1 VLAVELS
8 SSLRDREPATLA
20 ALASFHERYLDRLRA
35 LPGVD
40 HAGGVST
47 FPLGDGYANGSYIK
61 ARGDENWDDN
71 FETFGRLSRDPSRS
85 GQAEFRVASQDYF
98 AAMGIP
104 IVRGRAFQ
112 PGDVVSAPHV
122 AVVSESM
129 ARAAWPG
136 EDAIGK
142 RVQFGNMD
150 GDMRLFT
157 VVGIAG
163 DIRERGLG
171 AAPRPTLYADYRQR
185 PLQTQGFT
193 AVVSGSVD
201 AVSLANAARRAL
213 RDVDPAMAPRIRAV
227 SEIFSASVADRRFTL
242 LIVGAFAGAA
252 LLLAVLGIYGVLAYV
267 VAQRTREFGV
277 RMALGAQR
285 GDVWR
290 MVLGQA
296 FVLVGLGSVIGLG
309 AAFGVTRLM
318 RTLLYEVTPADP
330 ATYAGVVAV
339 LALAAFAACQVPAL
353 RATRVN
359 PTEALRAE

>member
-1 VLAVELS
+1 
-8 SSLRDREPATLA
+8 
-20 ALASFHERYLDRLRA
+20 
-35 LPGVD
+35 
-40 HAGGVST
+40 
-47 FPLGDGYANGSYIK
+47 
-61 ARGDENWDDN
+61 
-71 FETFGRLSRDPSRS
+71 
-85 GQAEFRVASQDYF
+85 
-98 AAMGIP
+98 
-104 IVRGRAFQ
+104 
-112 PGDVVSAPHV
+112 
-122 AVVSESM
+122 
-129 ARAAWPG
+129 
-136 EDAIGK
+136 
-142 RVQFGNMD
+142 MD